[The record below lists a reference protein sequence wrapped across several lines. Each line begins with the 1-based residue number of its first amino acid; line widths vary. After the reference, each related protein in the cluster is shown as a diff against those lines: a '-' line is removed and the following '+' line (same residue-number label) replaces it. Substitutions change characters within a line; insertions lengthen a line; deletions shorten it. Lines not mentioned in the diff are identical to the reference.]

1 MLKTNRRFGIEF
13 EFLMPQPELSKIA
26 RRIIGQ
32 IYGAG
37 YCVSKD
43 EKYSTLK
50 ELNKWHIKRENDE
63 VGEINTPI
71 SKLKDLSRIARVISI
86 LAKKKVPVGDGC
98 GLHVHIE
105 VKDVDKYN
113 LVGFWLQCEKCILE
127 CFPSERRKSISVE
140 KLIKD
145 KSDCKKYIAEILE
158 HNVNTASHG
167 DIISLHDY
175 DDRHTVEFRIAE
187 GTTDSIFVTNWI
199 RFLLYWIEYTKNLH
213 PATVPCH
220 KCNSLK
226 IDDLLSLL
234 SVDDE
239 TNDFM
244 LWRHKKYCKLPY
256 WVK

>member
-113 LVGFWLQCEKCILE
+113 LVGFGY
-127 CFPSERRKSISVE
+127 SV
-140 KLIKD
+140 K
-145 KSDCKKYIAEILE
+145 
-158 HNVNTASHG
+158 NVFLNA
-167 DIISLHDY
+167 
-175 DDRHTVEFRIAE
+175 
-187 GTTDSIFVTNWI
+187 
-199 RFLLYWIEYTKNLH
+199 FLLKEEK
-213 PATVPCH
+213 V
-220 KCNSLK
+220 
-226 IDDLLSLL
+226 
-234 SVDDE
+234 
-239 TNDFM
+239 FQ
-244 LWRHKKYCKLPY
+244 
-256 WVK
+256 